1 MARMHRACFAD
12 GWSRSDLAHLLALP
26 GGFGLLAR
34 CREGGFPPMDNL
46 RSVGFA
52 VCRVV
57 RDESEL
63 LTIGVLPSFRKR
75 RIGIVLLEAA
85 MQRCLDSGANR
96 IFLEVATDNHD
107 ARRLYE
113 NTGFTTVGTRPEYYK
128 RADGSR
134 AHAYTMVRELNRT
147 SDVADERLTLDRH
160 EHVS

>member
-1 MARMHRACFAD
+1 MHRACFVD

-34 CREGGFPPMDNL
+34 CREGGFPPMDSM

-63 LTIGVLPSFRKR
+63 LTIGVLPSFRRR
-75 RIGIVLLEAA
+75 RIGRALLEAA
-85 MQRCLDSGANR
+85 MQRCLDSGASR

-107 ARRLYE
+107 ARQLYE
-113 NTGFTTVGTRPEYYK
+113 RNGFSTVGTRPEYYK
-128 RADGSR
+128 RPDGSR
-134 AHAYTMVRELNRT
+134 AHAYTMVRELKR
-147 SDVADERLTLDRH
+147 SDETGDGTAPLDQRAI
-160 EHVS
+160 VS